1 MARNLKQGM
10 PVVQAFD
17 YHWQT
22 LSSTENPGRNWYLAF
37 NVWRNQLQL
46 AKKGASQVPL
56 IISRIALGD
65 NFGVPKAVR
74 RSLSRI
80 LLNRF
85 SNEASGYRVFRLLFL
100 PYGIESM
107 IAVKISAL

>member
-65 NFGVPKAVR
+65 NFDDIPPSPDGCSIFTPGAEGCEEEPVPDP
-74 RSLSRI
+74 
-80 LLNRF
+80 F
-85 SNEASGYRVFRLLFL
+85 
-100 PYGIESM
+100 ES
-107 IAVKISAL
+107 IFK